1 MSTPSADEAAPG
13 ADAPPTSF
21 AKDIAPIFAPFR
33 DNMLW
38 RFDLTDYDA
47 VKASAQLIDDFITP
61 SGGSSAMPPAPLP
74 PLEAGQIEL
83 FTTWISQSCPP

>member
-1 MSTPSADEAAPG
+1 MSTPSGGDTAAP
-13 ADAPPTSF
+13 ATSF

-47 VKASAQLIDDFITP
+47 VVANAGLIEGFITP

-74 PLEAGQIEL
+74 PLEPFQVQL
-83 FTTWISQSCPP
+83 FKTWIAQQCPP

>member
-1 MSTPSADEAAPG
+1 MSTPSGGDTAAP
-13 ADAPPTSF
+13 ATSF

-47 VKASAQLIDDFITP
+47 VKANAQLIDAVIGPTADNP
-61 SGGSSAMPPAPLP
+61 MPPPPLP
-74 PLEAGQIEL
+74 PLEPFQVQL
-83 FTTWISQSCPP
+83 FKTWIAQQCPP